1 MDLSAALAPTD
12 LGKLQKEIDVFNKS
26 LGGQR
31 TAKNVLDKDDFLQIL
46 LTQLTHQD
54 PTQPLE
60 DKEFI
65 AQMAQFST
73 LEQMMG
79 IGEDMSRMSGLLS
92 RNQAYALLGKVVTI
106 ANGNDQVTGR
116 VEEVSGGDFPRIL
129 VDGTYYNFSDVDA
142 IRNEQEAGL

>member
-46 LTQLTHQD
+46 LTQSTHQD

-79 IGEDMSRMSGLLS
+79 IGEGQIVWPYPLLA
-92 RNQAYALLGKVVTI
+92 RNTVHVNQRAPIQGHVPPGFLRHL
-106 ANGNDQVTGR
+106 
-116 VEEVSGGDFPRIL
+116 S
-129 VDGTYYNFSDVDA
+129 
-142 IRNEQEAGL
+142 